1 MLYFCENIIKE
12 RRYQDMK
19 KISILL
25 ASLVMMFCLGI
36 TVYGDEYD
44 RNQNVRWLSVDGI
57 DLNDVTETKTVP
69 GVNYNAITN
78 TLTLYNCNIQ
88 TNQSEFIDYYGDIPL
103 NIEIK
108 GTNTITGYEENNI
121 YRVDFI
127 SCESDGDGTDSS
139 VNVYGGGK
147 LNLNKIRTTAEN
159 HILVESRNCTTLIK
173 DVTINVVGGG
183 FYSHRGNLN
192 IENATVKID
201 NTDGK
206 GFCGIDIGS
215 NLDEIGGSVKISNST
230 VEVKTA
236 PYDAA
241 TYYDVLECRFLN
253 VNGLN
258 IYAGGNSARW
268 SANEKTLL
276 GYEYSKDSSTPSY
289 PTKKTEDYIG
299 YVLITPEK
307 KNLPDIST
315 AKNNNTTKDAHTSTY
330 TKGQKTATYFAS
342 GYTGDSVCSVCGM
355 VISRGT
361 TIAKMKLGTPTV
373 KAGKKRITVKYK
385 AVSGA
390 TGFQIRYKKA
400 KGKWVTKKY
409 KGNKSCSKVF
419 KKLKKGKK
427 YSVQIRAVK
436 GSAYSDWSKT
446 KTVKVK

>member
-1 MLYFCENIIKE
+1 MQFTLDKGHF
-12 RRYQDMK
+12 
-19 KISILL
+19 
-25 ASLVMMFCLGI
+25 I
-36 TVYGDEYD
+36 TDEYD
-44 RNQNVRWLSVDGI
+44 KNDNVRWLDVNEI
-57 DLNDVTETKTVP
+57 DLNSTLETETVP
-69 GVNYNAITN
+69 GVSYDEVTN
-78 TLTLYNCNIQ
+78 TLTLNNCNLQ
-88 TNQSEFIDYYGDIPL
+88 TNSSEFIYYCGDIPL

-108 GTNTITGYEENNI
+108 GNNTLTGYEENDM
-121 YRVDFI
+121 YLTEFM
-127 SCESDGDGTDSS
+127 SCGSDNDGTDSS
-139 VNVYGGGK
+139 VNVYGNGT
-147 LNLNKIRTTAEN
+147 LNLNKFRDITEN
-159 HILVESRNCTTLIK
+159 HILEKSCNCTTSIK
-173 DVTINVVGGG
+173 DVTINVIGGG
-183 FYSHRGNLN
+183 FCSHRGNLN

-206 GFCGIDIGS
+206 GNCGIEIGT

-230 VEVKTA
+230 VEVKVK
-236 PYDAA
+236 PYDAT
-241 TYYDVLECRFLN
+241 TYYTALECRFLN

-258 IYAGGNSARW
+258 IYTGKNSAQW

-276 GYEYSKDSSTPSY
+276 GYAYPKDSSTPSY

-315 AKNNNTTKDAHTSTY
+315 AKDAHTSTY
-330 TKGQKTATYFAS
+330 VKGQKAATYLAL
-342 GYTGDSVCSVCGM
+342 GYTGDKVCSVCGM

-361 TIAKMKLGTPTV
+361 TITKLKLGTPTV

-400 KGKWVTKKY
+400 KGKWVIKKY

-419 KKLKKGKK
+419 KKLKRGKK

-436 GSAYSDWSKT
+436 GSTYSDWSKI
-446 KTVKVK
+446 KIVKVK